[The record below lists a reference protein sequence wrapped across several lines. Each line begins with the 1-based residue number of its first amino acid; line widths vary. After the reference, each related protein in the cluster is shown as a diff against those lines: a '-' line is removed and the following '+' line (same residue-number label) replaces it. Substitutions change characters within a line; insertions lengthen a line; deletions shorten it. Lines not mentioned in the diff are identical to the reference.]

1 MEVSF
6 KETVGLYIL
15 FKNSGADLPA
25 TLNRLRARIEKIL
38 NEKLTLSQLQNIED
52 FFNTLDD

>member
-6 KETVGLYIL
+6 KEAVGLYIL
-15 FKNSGADLPA
+15 LKNSGAGLPA
-25 TLNRLRARIEKIL
+25 SLNRLRVRIEKEL
-38 NEKLTLSQLQNIED
+38 NDRLTLGQLRNIED